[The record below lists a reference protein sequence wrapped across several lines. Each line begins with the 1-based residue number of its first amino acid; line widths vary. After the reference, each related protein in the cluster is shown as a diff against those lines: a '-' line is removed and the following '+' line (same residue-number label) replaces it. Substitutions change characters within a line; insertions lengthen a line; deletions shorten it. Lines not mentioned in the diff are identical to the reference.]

1 MVSYN
6 LSDLF
11 EVVADQVGDRPAI
24 IVGSRRELSY
34 AELEERAKRLAHHL
48 AAAGVGADDAVGLL
62 LMNGAEYLEGMLA
75 AFKLRAVPIN
85 VNYRYVAR
93 ELEQV
98 FVDAGVVALVFHR
111 RFSPE
116 VESIAPRVRTLEHLV
131 VVEDGSDAPV
141 PDAAIPYED
150 ALAGASPARDFEGRS
165 SDDRYIAYTGGTTGL
180 PKGVIWLHE
189 DIFFASMGGGDPT
202 RTEGVIT
209 APEQLRERVLPV
221 PPVQV
226 ITAPL
231 MHVSGHWGAFSALFS
246 GTTIAMPEPGPF
258 DPVAVL
264 DFAARVGAN
273 VITLVGDAMMR
284 PLAELVEQHPG
295 RWDLGGLFVLAS
307 GGALLSSSTKDLVR
321 RVLPSVIVVDGFG
334 STETGIA
341 ASEARLPGSDET
353 AGSRFV
359 VDECTA
365 VLDEDLRPV
374 TPGSGVVGILAR
386 RGHIPIGYHGDPER
400 TATTFVEVNGVR
412 WALPGDHATVEADGT
427 IVLLG
432 RGSQTINTGG
442 EKVFPEEV
450 EEVLLAHPGVRDVIV
465 IGMPDERWGQRIVA
479 VAAARP
485 GVTLTL
491 DDLQRHCRAAL
502 AGYKVPRELVVV
514 DTVERGPSGKA
525 DYGWARDRAAGE

>member
-1 MVSYN
+1 
-6 LSDLF
+6 
-11 EVVADQVGDRPAI
+11 
-24 IVGSRRELSY
+24 
-34 AELEERAKRLAHHL
+34 
-48 AAAGVGADDAVGLL
+48 
-62 LMNGAEYLEGMLA
+62 
-75 AFKLRAVPIN
+75 
-85 VNYRYVAR
+85 
-93 ELEQV
+93 
-98 FVDAGVVALVFHR
+98 
-111 RFSPE
+111 
-116 VESIAPRVRTLEHLV
+116 
-131 VVEDGSDAPV
+131 
-141 PDAAIPYED
+141 
-150 ALAGASPARDFEGRS
+150 
-165 SDDRYIAYTGGTTGL
+165 
-180 PKGVIWLHE
+180 
-189 DIFFASMGGGDPT
+189 
-202 RTEGVIT
+202 
-209 APEQLRERVLPV
+209 
-221 PPVQV
+221 
-226 ITAPL
+226 
-231 MHVSGHWGAFSALFS
+231 
-246 GTTIAMPEPGPF
+246 
-258 DPVAVL
+258 
-264 DFAARVGAN
+264 
-273 VITLVGDAMMR
+273 
-284 PLAELVEQHPG
+284 
-295 RWDLGGLFVLAS
+295 VLAS

-502 AGYKVPRELVVV
+502 AGYKVPRKLVVV

>member
-34 AELEERAKRLAHHL
+34 AELEERANRLAHHL

-180 PKGVIWLHE
+180 PNGVIWRHE

-341 ASEARLPGSDET
+341 ASEARL
-353 AGSRFV
+353 
-359 VDECTA
+359 
-365 VLDEDLRPV
+365 
-374 TPGSGVVGILAR
+374 
-386 RGHIPIGYHGDPER
+386 
-400 TATTFVEVNGVR
+400 NGVR

-491 DDLQRHCRAAL
+491 DDLQRHCRAAP
-502 AGYKVPRELVVV
+502 AGSKVPRELVVV